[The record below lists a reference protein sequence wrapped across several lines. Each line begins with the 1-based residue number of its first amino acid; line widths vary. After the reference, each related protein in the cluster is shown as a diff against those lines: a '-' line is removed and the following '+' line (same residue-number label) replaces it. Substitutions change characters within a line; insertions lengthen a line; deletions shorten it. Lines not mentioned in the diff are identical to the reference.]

1 MHFFQLSHFTP
12 KFKQNLKLPKSKFTL
27 IYPYK
32 IFPHR
37 FQTWRPSLESDYRSV
52 SPAYNIHSFLP
63 QQRSQHVQ
71 GGTFPTKKKSIKKHN
86 RKNPYFPHTLKITS
100 LIYFLFV
107 PCHQLPKHTKQHYK
121 AVKVYFAWLP

>member
-1 MHFFQLSHFTP
+1 MHFFKLSHFTP

-71 GGTFPTKKKSIKKHN
+71 GGTFPTKKIHEKHN
-86 RKNPYFPHTLKITS
+86 RKNLYFPHTLKIKLRLFISFSYLATS
-100 LIYFLFV
+100 SPNI
-107 PCHQLPKHTKQHYK
+107 QNSTTK
-121 AVKVYFAWLP
+121 L